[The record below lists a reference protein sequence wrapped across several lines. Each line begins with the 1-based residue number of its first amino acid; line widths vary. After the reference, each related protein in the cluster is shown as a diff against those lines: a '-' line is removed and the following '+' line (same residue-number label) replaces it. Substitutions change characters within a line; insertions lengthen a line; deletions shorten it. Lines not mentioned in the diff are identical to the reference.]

1 MTLTARQLSNGFAL
15 DKDRVLPSQPEHP
28 EMRESVS
35 IWLFEENGEF
45 AFPRGGIEAESQSWD
60 DRLLQANFSFA
71 DGRVLSGA
79 GRGRAP
85 SPIDNEGKPSIIGAG
100 SLQFR
105 CVEPFQRWTMCF
117 DGPAR
122 DGHVAE
128 QIDGSFKAKPLTTK
142 VKLDVEMTMATPA
155 WGQAFSSDTSK
166 MSAQE
171 AANAQAMGLGYRF
184 EHHFR
189 AQGML
194 EIDGRRR
201 DFRGTGT
208 RIHRQSIRRLDGFF
222 GHCWLSALFPDGRA
236 FGCLAYPPRSGE
248 SEYSYNDAVVY
259 QGGKLYP
266 ARIVKAPFLQRLVFA
281 GDDVSV
287 ELESELG
294 RTRIE
299 GITTLSTFRIGN
311 PEIDGLN
318 LQQGGARYT
327 WDGQT
332 TYGMVERSSHESL
345 TRIG

>member
-1 MTLTARQLSNGFAL
+1 
-15 DKDRVLPSQPEHP
+15 
-28 EMRESVS
+28 MRISDWSSDVCS
-35 IWLFEENGEF
+35 SDL
-45 AFPRGGIEAESQSWD
+45 
-60 DRLLQANFSFA
+60 
-71 DGRVLSGA
+71 
-79 GRGRAP
+79 
-85 SPIDNEGKPSIIGAG
+85 
-100 SLQFR
+100 

-208 RIHRQSIRRLDGFF
+208 R
-222 GHCWLSALFPDGRA
+222 
-236 FGCLAYPPRSGE
+236 
-248 SEYSYNDAVVY
+248 SEAHT
-259 QGGKLYP
+259 
-266 ARIVKAPFLQRLVFA
+266 
-281 GDDVSV
+281 
-287 ELESELG
+287 SELQ
-294 RTRIE
+294 
-299 GITTLSTFRIGN
+299 S
-311 PEIDGLN
+311 
-318 LQQGGARYT
+318 
-327 WDGQT
+327 
-332 TYGMVERSSHESL
+332 
-345 TRIG
+345 